1 MFPPDGGAVPLGCD
15 MISVV
20 DYGVGNLH
28 SVAKALEKVGAKTR
42 VTTDWR
48 DVAPSDGVV
57 LPGVGAFKDS
67 MDAMRRSDLAKAIQ
81 DYIASGKPFLGVC
94 VGLQMLFSESE
105 EFGVSKGLGVFPGRV
120 VKFAQGKKVPH
131 MGWNQI
137 RIKKEGN
144 PLLKGLKDG
153 DHLYFV
159 HSYYVVPQKDSI
171 VAATTDYGVDFTC
184 MVWEKNVF
192 GTQFHPEKSQS
203 AGLKI
208 YENFKDL
215 VQAN

>member
-1 MFPPDGGAVPLGCD
+1 

-42 VTTDWR
+42 VTSDWH
-48 DVAPSDGVV
+48 DVEKSEGVV

-67 MDAMRRSDLAKAIQ
+67 MDAMHRSDLAKAIQ
-81 DYIASGKPFLGVC
+81 AYIASGKPFLGVC

-105 EFGVSKGLGVFPGRV
+105 EFGVSKGLDVFKGRV
-120 VKFAQGKKVPH
+120 VKFPEGNKVPH

-137 RIKKEGN
+137 QIKKDFN
-144 PLLKGLKDG
+144 PLLRGLSDG

-159 HSYYVVPQKDSI
+159 HSYYVVPEDKGI
-171 VAATTDYGVDFTC
+171 IAAQSNYGVDFTC

-192 GTQFHPEKSQS
+192 GTQFHPEKSQRV
-203 AGLKI
+203 GLKI
-208 YENFKDL
+208 YENFKNL
-215 VQAN
+215 VNN

>member
-1 MFPPDGGAVPLGCD
+1 

-42 VTTDWR
+42 VTSDWH
-48 DVAPSDGVV
+48 DVASSDGVV

-67 MDAMRRSDLAKAIQ
+67 MDAMHRSDLAKAIQ
-81 DYIASGKPFLGVC
+81 AFIASGKPFLGVC

-105 EFGVSKGLGVFPGRV
+105 EFGVSKGLDVFKGRV
-120 VKFAQGKKVPH
+120 VKFPEGHKVPH

-137 RIKKEGN
+137 SIKKDSN
-144 PLLKGLKDG
+144 PLLKGLKEG
-153 DHLYFV
+153 DYLYFV
-159 HSYYVVPQKDSI
+159 HSYYVVPEDKAI
-171 VAATTDYGVDFTC
+171 IAAQTNYGVDFTC

-192 GTQFHPEKSQS
+192 GTQFHPEKSQTV
-203 AGLKI
+203 GLRI
-208 YENFKDL
+208 YENFKNL
-215 VQAN
+215 VVNKN

>member
-1 MFPPDGGAVPLGCD
+1 

-28 SVAKALEKVGAKTR
+28 SVAKALEKVGAQVR
-42 VTTDWR
+42 VTSDWK
-48 DVAPSDGVV
+48 DVEKSDGVV

-67 MDAMRRSDLAKAIQ
+67 MDAMHRSELAKAIT
-81 DYIASGKPFLGVC
+81 DFIASGKPFLGVC
-94 VGLQMLFSESE
+94 VGLQMLFAESE
-105 EFGVSKGLGVFPGRV
+105 EFGLSKGLGIFPGRV
-120 VKFAQGKKVPH
+120 IRFTGDQKIPH
-131 MGWNQI
+131 MGWNQV

-153 DHLYFV
+153 EYLYFV
-159 HSYYVVPQKDSI
+159 HSYYVMPQDPAI
-171 VAATTDYGVDFTC
+171 VAAQTHYGVDFTC

-192 GTQFHPEKSQS
+192 GTQFHPEKSQT

-215 VQAN
+215 VNN

>member
-1 MFPPDGGAVPLGCD
+1 

-28 SVAKALEKVGAKTR
+28 SVAKALEKVGAETR
-42 VTTDWR
+42 VTSNWQ
-48 DVAPSDGVV
+48 DVEKSDGIV

-67 MDAMRRSDLAKAIQ
+67 MDAMHRSDLAKAIKA
-81 DYIASGKPFLGVC
+81 YIASGKPFLGVC

-105 EFGVSKGLGVFPGRV
+105 EFGVSKGLDVFKGRV
-120 VKFAQGKKVPH
+120 VKFPTGQKVPH

-137 RIKKEGN
+137 QIKKDGN
-144 PLLKGLKDG
+144 PLLKGLKEG
-153 DHLYFV
+153 DYLYFV
-159 HSYYVVPQKDSI
+159 HSYYVVPEDKAVI
-171 VAATTDYGVDFTC
+171 AAQSSYGVDFTC

-192 GTQFHPEKSQS
+192 GTQFHPEKSQTV
-203 AGLKI
+203 GLKI

-215 VQAN
+215 VVQN

>member
-1 MFPPDGGAVPLGCD
+1 

-42 VTTDWR
+42 VTSDWH
-48 DVAPSDGVV
+48 DVESSEGVV

-67 MDAMRRSDLAKAIQ
+67 MDAMHRSDLAKAIQ
-81 DYIASGKPFLGVC
+81 AFIASGKPFLGVC

-105 EFGVSKGLGVFPGRV
+105 EFGVSKGLDVFKGRV
-120 VKFAQGKKVPH
+120 VKFPEGHKVPH

-137 RIKKEGN
+137 SIKKDLN
-144 PLLKGLKDG
+144 PLLRGLNDG
-153 DHLYFV
+153 DYLYFV
-159 HSYYVVPQKDSI
+159 HSYYVVPESPSVI
-171 VAATTDYGVDFTC
+171 AAQSSYGVDFTC

-192 GTQFHPEKSQS
+192 GTQFHPEKSQTV
-203 AGLKI
+203 GLRI

-215 VQAN
+215 AVQN